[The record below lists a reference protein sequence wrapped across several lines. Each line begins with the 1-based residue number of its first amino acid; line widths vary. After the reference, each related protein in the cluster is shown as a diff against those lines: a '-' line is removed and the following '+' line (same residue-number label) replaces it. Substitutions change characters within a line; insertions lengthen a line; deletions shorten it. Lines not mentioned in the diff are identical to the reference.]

1 MSTSLLSFSTKISR
15 WYNQIGT
22 LKQKSIQYFLFTLV
36 AYHVALLTSLIGVLL
51 NLSFYSVDVFLYLL
65 LVVYFNNIVIA
76 LLYFKPKKLTLEYV
90 RNMQLVQIVNWLV
103 LFSIWC
109 FFMADQRS
117 ITLVCA
123 MMVISFI
130 FSYSTFWFS
139 FYLNLLIVCIY
150 LLICYIGGTYFGH
163 NWNISSDILHV
174 IAYLFS
180 AMMLG
185 TMVHRTTLLLRR
197 QANNDFLTKLLNRRA
212 MNSYIQEEFLRC
224 ERFNTPVSLVMID
237 LDNFKSINDKYGHNC
252 GDAVLIH
259 VANKLKKH
267 IREVDHLARWGGE
280 EFLALLIGVTPADA
294 EQVIQR
300 ALKQLSESPVKFK
313 DDFINVSFSAG
324 ISSLN
329 DYSSSEASIQEADRL
344 LYVSKNEG
352 KARVNTSLKSKF
364 SENLQVSINFD

>member
-1 MSTSLLSFSTKISR
+1 MSTNFLVFSTKISQ

-22 LKQKSIQYFLFTLV
+22 LKQKTIQYFIFTLV
-36 AYHVALLTSLIGVLL
+36 AYHVALMTSFIGVFL
-51 NLSFYSVDVFLYLL
+51 NISFYSANVFFYLL
-65 LVVYFNNIVIA
+65 LIVYFNNIVIA
-76 LLYFKPKKLTLEYV
+76 LFCLKPKKSTLKYV
-90 RNMQLVQIVNWLV
+90 KKMQLIQIVNWLV

-109 FFMADQRS
+109 FFMANQRS

-123 MMVISFI
+123 MMVISFL
-130 FSYSTFWFS
+130 FAYSTFWFS
-139 FYLNLLIVCIY
+139 FYLNLLIVFIY
-150 LLICYIGGTYFGH
+150 LVICYIGGTYFGH
-163 NWNISSDILHV
+163 NWDVSNDILYV

-197 QANNDFLTKLLNRRA
+197 QVNNDFLTKLLNRRA
-212 MNSYIQEEFLRC
+212 MNMYIQEEFLRC

-259 VANKLKKH
+259 VADHLKKH
-267 IREVDHLARWGGE
+267 IREIDHLARWGGE
-280 EFLALLIGVTPADA
+280 EFLALLIGVAPGGA

-300 ALKQLSESPVKFK
+300 ALKRLSESPVKFK
-313 DDFINVSFSAG
+313 NISINVSFSAG

-352 KARVNTSLKSKF
+352 KARVNISLPSKP
-364 SENLQVSINFD
+364 SENLKV